1 MNNFIF
7 TSESVSEGHS
17 DKVCDQ
23 ISDLILDA
31 FLKEDSNSR
40 VAIETVVT
48 PQRVFVFGEV
58 KTPLALKFEQI
69 DYIIREKI
77 REIGYEE
84 PSFDWRTVKIEIN
97 LRTQSSDIV
106 RGVEKKGAGD
116 QGIMFGYASQENEA
130 LMPTPL
136 YLSHK
141 LMRLL
146 AEDRKKGLL
155 PQLRPDGKCQ
165 FSVKYC
171 DYKPIG
177 TSAIVV
183 SLQHQEGLTS
193 PALKGLIRPYVEK
206 ILPEGWF
213 CGEESFFVNPTGRFV
228 IGGPESD
235 TGLTGRKIIVDTYG
249 GMAPHGGG
257 AFSGKDS
264 TKVDRSAAYMARY
277 MAKNVVA
284 AGLATRCTLQL
295 SYAIGR
301 TDPTSFYINSH
312 GTGLISDERLAKALR
327 ELLDLTPWGIQETLL
342 LQQPIYTRT
351 AAYGH
356 FGRAV
361 EPDGGFSWE
370 RVDLVEELKQLI
382 FDS

>member
-1 MNNFIF
+1 MNSFIF

-23 ISDLILDA
+23 ISDSILDA
-31 FLKEDSNSR
+31 LLKEDPNSR
-40 VAIETVVT
+40 AAIETVVT

-58 KTPLALKFEQI
+58 KTPTVLKPEQI
-69 DYIIREKI
+69 DHVIRKKI

-97 LRTQSSDIV
+97 LRTQSSDIA
-106 RGVEKKGAGD
+106 RGVETKGAGD

-141 LMRLL
+141 FMRLL

-165 FSVKYC
+165 FSIKYC
-171 DYKPIG
+171 DHKPIG

-183 SLQHQEGLTS
+183 SLQHQEELTLT
-193 PALKGLIRPYVEK
+193 ALKDLIRPYVER

-257 AFSGKDS
+257 AFSGKDP

-277 MAKNVVA
+277 MAKNIVA
-284 AGLATRCTLQL
+284 AGLAMRCTLQL

-301 TDPTSFYINSH
+301 ADPTSFYINTH
-312 GTGLISDERLAKALR
+312 GTGLVSDERLAIALR

-342 LQQPIYTRT
+342 LRQPIYART
-351 AAYGH
+351 AVYGH

-361 EPDGGFSWE
+361 ESDGGFSWE
-370 RVDLVEELKQLI
+370 RVDLAEELKKII
-382 FDS
+382 FNS